1 MTNHKKVILKKD
13 IQTVDG
19 FLKKGS
25 KVRIENL
32 PQKSD
37 SDVRVTDL
45 TGRIFWIDKSD
56 LAL

>member
-1 MTNHKKVILKKD
+1 MTNYKKVITKKD

-25 KVRIENL
+25 KVRIDEL
-32 PQKSD
+32 SEKSD
-37 SDVRVTDL
+37 SDVRVTDS
-45 TGRIFWIDKSD
+45 TGRIFWLDKSD